1 MNDIKIIRNQNDIKS
16 INLDDIAIFGMDA
29 EKFLDSLPEEPI
41 RTRIALQVCCSRSMS
56 GQRKVNLEYLQ
67 YSIEK

>member
-29 EKFLDSLPEEPI
+29 EKFLDRL
-41 RTRIALQVCCSRSMS
+41 
-56 GQRKVNLEYLQ
+56 
-67 YSIEK
+67 